1 MVILAVDLGK
11 VRTGLAVCD
20 KTELM
25 AFPLGTVEER
35 NRERL
40 LSKIAELVKER
51 KAEMLVIGLP
61 RNMDGSEGE
70 SAENARMFAE
80 NLSEICH
87 IPYVMQDE
95 RGTTLTAHHFLNTT
109 DKKKKKRKKIVDTVS
124 AVIILEDYLS
134 LRKNEGMNLY

>member
-40 LSKIAELVKER
+40 LSKICCRASEKYGRYRGR
-51 KAEMLVIGLP
+51 K
-61 RNMDGSEGE
+61 
-70 SAENARMFAE
+70 
-80 NLSEICH
+80 C
-87 IPYVMQDE
+87 
-95 RGTTLTAHHFLNTT
+95 
-109 DKKKKKRKKIVDTVS
+109 
-124 AVIILEDYLS
+124 
-134 LRKNEGMNLY
+134 